1 MWPCS
6 LKLVLGNGTRTRDV
20 TGASPP
26 APGESWDPAVS
37 FADGHVGPVMCV
49 FLKKHVKYRGGHTR
63 GPRHWRGRTPHLP
76 LRPEVE
82 ASHEAALPRGLRG
95 LSVVFFDLYLPCT
108 CPSLGHRPRV
118 KVSLFSSPHS
128 SGFAPTNHFCNGHL
142 FVPTKGS
149 VFRVNGSVPEPKP
162 GRVCSCPSRPLGPDG
177 QSESDRILVSH
188 SIFPCSSALGK
199 VNFGSLRKS

>member
-26 APGESWDPAVS
+26 ALGESWDPAVS

-76 LRPEVE
+76 PRPEVE

-95 LSVVFFDLYLPCT
+95 LSVVFFDLYPLPA
-108 CPSLGHRPRV
+108 PAPRSATDLAS
-118 KVSLFSSPHS
+118 KSAFSPLPTPRGSP
-128 SGFAPTNHFCNGHL
+128 PQTT
-142 FVPTKGS
+142 FVMGICLCRRRAS
-149 VFRVNGSVPEPKP
+149 F
-162 GRVCSCPSRPLGPDG
+162 
-177 QSESDRILVSH
+177 SE
-188 SIFPCSSALGK
+188 
-199 VNFGSLRKS
+199 